1 MIFIEI
7 LQTTMSDYI
16 STETVAQLYEKAGS
30 MTEEDAINVPLD
42 NYSSYLLNDHVHS
55 AIQQVLL
62 ENPLPYQLQEFQLAA
77 LHCLGSLK
85 NVILITPTG
94 SGKMLCVSL
103 GILVLKKLFGLPKGV
118 GLVTQPL
125 RLD

>member
-7 LQTTMSDYI
+7 LQTTMSGYI

-30 MTEEDAINVPLD
+30 MTEEDAINIPLD

-55 AIQQVLL
+55 AIRQVLL
-62 ENPLPYQLQEFQLAA
+62 ENPLPYQLQEFQLAT
-77 LHCLGSLK
+77 LHYLGSFK

-94 SGKMLCVSL
+94 SGKTLCVSL
-103 GILVLKKLFGLPKGV
+103 GILVLKNIFGLPKGV

>member
-1 MIFIEI
+1 MILIEI

-30 MTEEDAINVPLD
+30 MTEEDAINIPLD

-62 ENPLPYQLQEFQLAA
+62 ENPLPYQLQEFQLATLVNFA
-77 LHCLGSLK
+77 KFQQFFVSEIRLGGLK
-85 NVILITPTG
+85 VINGPNLNICRLI
-94 SGKMLCVSL
+94 LE
-103 GILVLKKLFGLPKGV
+103 
-118 GLVTQPL
+118 
-125 RLD
+125 